1 MKIYVVICYDD
12 EPYVY
17 ADYTCHND
25 AMLSALEAQHETG
38 CRCVVK
44 TINVQG

>member
-25 AMLSALEAQHETG
+25 AMLSCFEAQHETD

>member
-25 AMLSALEAQHETG
+25 AMLSCFEAQHETG
-38 CRCVVK
+38 CRRVVK

>member
-25 AMLSALEAQHETG
+25 AMQSVFEAQHETG
-38 CRCVVK
+38 CHCVVK
-44 TINVQG
+44 TINVQE